1 MPTRRRSATKDEQLT
16 EGGNVQTQHS
26 MCHASQMLEVSK
38 YWAEK
43 KIKRFIRTR
52 ENTVFVQILGM
63 LIYIR
68 DIYKARLK

>member
-1 MPTRRRSATKDEQLT
+1 
-16 EGGNVQTQHS
+16 VQTQHS